1 MCYFMRGT
9 VLSHYYLLFE
19 GDRQVVYKLLTSTR
33 TNPEQRGWMQA
44 HTHEHTRGGIQHK
57 PDSGDEI

>member
-1 MCYFMRGT
+1 MCYFMRDT

-19 GDRQVVYKLLTSTR
+19 GDGQVVYKLLKQNKR
-33 TNPEQRGWMQA
+33 WMQA
-44 HTHEHTRGGIQHK
+44 HTHEHTRGGIQHI

>member
-1 MCYFMRGT
+1 MRDT

-19 GDRQVVYKLLTSTR
+19 GDGQVVYKLLK
-33 TNPEQRGWMQA
+33 QGWMQA
-44 HTHEHTRGGIQHK
+44 HTHEHTRGGIQHI

>member
-1 MCYFMRGT
+1 MCYFMRDN
-9 VLSHYYLLFE
+9 VLSHYCLLFE
-19 GDRQVVYKLLTSTR
+19 GDGQVVYKLLKQNKR
-33 TNPEQRGWMQA
+33 WMQA